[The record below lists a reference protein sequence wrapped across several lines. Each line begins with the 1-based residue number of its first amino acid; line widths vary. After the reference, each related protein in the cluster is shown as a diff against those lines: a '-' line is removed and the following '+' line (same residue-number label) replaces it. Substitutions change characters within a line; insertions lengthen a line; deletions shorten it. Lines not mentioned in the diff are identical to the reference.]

1 MGKLIVISAPSGAG
15 KTSIVHF
22 LLEQMDVLSFSVSA
36 CSRLRR
42 NNELRTILIGL
53 GTIGQSYCQL
63 LENRKGDLLTNYGID
78 SKIVAVADSKGV
90 AIDEKGI
97 NISDILNVK
106 RNNKSV
112 SELSIGDKSKTSID
126 LIEEIDAELLV
137 DATPTNIQDG
147 EPSAS
152 LLESAMKTKKNII
165 TANKGPLALA
175 FSSIVEKA
183 EYNNVILKYSAT
195 VGGGT
200 PILEFGRKCLEADRI
215 LEMHAILNGTTNYIL
230 TEMDDRGLDFQDALK
245 EAQELGYAE
254 ADPTL
259 DVDGFDAAAKLVIM
273 GNLLLGKELV
283 LNDLKIDGI
292 RDITQKDITKAK
304 DNGNTIKLIA
314 SVNNMAK
321 VEPVIIPKDDP
332 MSVAGALCSVK
343 FVSEF
348 AGEEII
354 IGKGAGGMETASA
367 MIRDLVEIKQNM
379 RV

>member
-1 MGKLIVISAPSGAG
+1 M
-15 KTSIVHF
+15 
-22 LLEQMDVLSFSVSA
+22 
-36 CSRLRR
+36 
-42 NNELRTILIGL
+42 RTILIGL

-63 LENRKGDLLTNYGID
+63 LENRKDDLLRNYGID

-90 AIDEKGI
+90 AINEKGI
-97 NISDILNVK
+97 NINDILEIK
-106 RNNKSV
+106 KKNKSV
-112 SELSIGDKSKTSID
+112 SDLAIGDKNKSSID
-126 LIEEIDAELLV
+126 LINEIDAELLV

-175 FSSIVEKA
+175 FSSVIEKA
-183 EYNNVILKYSAT
+183 EYNNVVLKYSAT

-200 PILEFGRKCLEADRI
+200 PVLEFGRKCLEADRI
-215 LEMHAILNGTTNYIL
+215 LEMHAILNGTTNYML
-230 TEMDDRGLDFQDALK
+230 TEMDDRGLSYQEALK

-254 ADPTL
+254 TDPTL

-273 GNLLLGKELV
+273 GNLLLDKELV
-283 LNDLKIDGI
+283 LNDLKIEGI

-304 DNGNTIKLIA
+304 DNGDTIKLIA
-314 SVNNMAK
+314 SVNDMAK
-321 VEPVIIPKDDP
+321 VEPVTISKNDP
-332 MSVAGALCSVK
+332 MSVTGALCSVK
-343 FVSEF
+343 FISEF
-348 AGEEII
+348 AGEEVI

-367 MIRDLVEIKQNM
+367 MIRDLVEIKQKM

>member
-1 MGKLIVISAPSGAG
+1 
-15 KTSIVHF
+15 
-22 LLEQMDVLSFSVSA
+22 
-36 CSRLRR
+36 
-42 NNELRTILIGL
+42 LRTILIGL

-63 LENRKGDLLTNYGID
+63 LENRKEDLLTNYGID

-97 NISDILNVK
+97 NINDILSVK
-106 RNNKSV
+106 KNNKSV
-112 SELSIGDKSKTSID
+112 SDLSIGDKSKTSID

-175 FSSIVEKA
+175 FSSIIEKA

-230 TEMDDRGLDFQDALK
+230 TEMDDRGLSFQDALK

-254 ADPTL
+254 TDPTL
-259 DVDGFDAAAKLVIM
+259 DIDGFDAAAKLVIM
-273 GNLLLGKELV
+273 SNLLLGKELV
-283 LNDLKIDGI
+283 LNDLKIEGI

-321 VEPVIIPKDDP
+321 VEPVIISKDDP

>member
-1 MGKLIVISAPSGAG
+1 M
-15 KTSIVHF
+15 
-22 LLEQMDVLSFSVSA
+22 
-36 CSRLRR
+36 
-42 NNELRTILIGL
+42 RTILIGL

-63 LENRKGDLLTNYGID
+63 LENRKVDLLTNYGID

-97 NISDILNVK
+97 NINDILSVK
-106 RNNKSV
+106 KNNKSV
-112 SELSIGDKSKTSID
+112 SDLSIGDKSKTSID

-175 FSSIVEKA
+175 FSSIIEKA
-183 EYNNVILKYSAT
+183 DYNNVILKYSAT

-230 TEMDDRGLDFQDALK
+230 TEMDDRGLSFQDALK

-254 ADPTL
+254 TDPTL
-259 DVDGFDAAAKLVIM
+259 DIDGFDAAAKLVIM
-273 GNLLLGKELV
+273 SNLLLGKELV
-283 LNDLKIDGI
+283 LNDLKIEGI

-321 VEPVIIPKDDP
+321 VEPVIISKDDP
-332 MSVAGALCSVK
+332 MSVGGALCSVK

>member
-1 MGKLIVISAPSGAG
+1 
-15 KTSIVHF
+15 
-22 LLEQMDVLSFSVSA
+22 
-36 CSRLRR
+36 
-42 NNELRTILIGL
+42 LRTILIGL

-97 NISDILNVK
+97 NINDILSIK
-106 RNNKSV
+106 KNNKSV
-112 SELSIGDKSKTSID
+112 SDLSIGDKSKTSID

-175 FSSIVEKA
+175 FSSIIEKA
-183 EYNNVILKYSAT
+183 DYNNVILKYSAT

-230 TEMDDRGLDFQDALK
+230 TEMDDRGLSFQDALK

-254 ADPTL
+254 TDPTL

-283 LNDLKIDGI
+283 LNDLKIEGI

-321 VEPVIIPKDDP
+321 VEPVIISKDDP

>member
-1 MGKLIVISAPSGAG
+1 M
-15 KTSIVHF
+15 
-22 LLEQMDVLSFSVSA
+22 
-36 CSRLRR
+36 
-42 NNELRTILIGL
+42 RTILIGL

-90 AIDEKGI
+90 AINEKGI
-97 NISDILNVK
+97 NISDILSVK
-106 RNNKSV
+106 KNNKSV

-152 LLESAMKTKKNII
+152 LLENAMKTKKNII

-183 EYNNVILKYSAT
+183 DYNNVILKYSAT

-200 PILEFGRKCLEADRI
+200 PVLEFGRKCLEADKI

-230 TEMDDRGLDFQDALK
+230 TEMDNRGLSFQDALK

-254 ADPTL
+254 TDPTL

-273 GNLLLGKELV
+273 GNLLLGKELA
-283 LNDLKIDGI
+283 LNDLKIEGI

-321 VEPVIIPKDDP
+321 VEPVVIPKDDP
-332 MSVAGALCSVK
+332 MSVAGAFCSVK

>member
-1 MGKLIVISAPSGAG
+1 M
-15 KTSIVHF
+15 
-22 LLEQMDVLSFSVSA
+22 
-36 CSRLRR
+36 
-42 NNELRTILIGL
+42 RTILIGL

-63 LENRKGDLLTNYGID
+63 LENRKEDLLTNYGID

-97 NISDILNVK
+97 NINDILSVK
-106 RNNKSV
+106 KNNKSV
-112 SELSIGDKSKTSID
+112 SDLSIGDKSKTSID

-175 FSSIVEKA
+175 FSSIIEKA
-183 EYNNVILKYSAT
+183 DYNNVILKYSAT

-215 LEMHAILNGTTNYIL
+215 LEMHAILNSTTNYIL
-230 TEMDDRGLDFQDALK
+230 TEMDDRGLNFQDALK

-254 ADPTL
+254 TDPTL

-283 LNDLKIDGI
+283 LNDLKIEGI

-321 VEPVIIPKDDP
+321 VEPVIISKDDP
-332 MSVAGALCSVK
+332 MSVSGALCSVK

>member
-1 MGKLIVISAPSGAG
+1 M
-15 KTSIVHF
+15 
-22 LLEQMDVLSFSVSA
+22 
-36 CSRLRR
+36 
-42 NNELRTILIGL
+42 RTILIGL

-63 LENRKGDLLTNYGID
+63 LENRKEDLLTNYGID

-97 NISDILNVK
+97 NISDILSVK
-106 RNNKSV
+106 KNNKSV

-183 EYNNVILKYSAT
+183 DYNNVILKYSAT

-200 PILEFGRKCLEADRI
+200 PVLEFGRKCLEADKI

-230 TEMDDRGLDFQDALK
+230 TEMDDRGLSFQDALK

-254 ADPTL
+254 TDPTL

-314 SVNNMAK
+314 SVNDMAK
-321 VEPVIIPKDDP
+321 VEPVIISKDDP

>member
-1 MGKLIVISAPSGAG
+1 
-15 KTSIVHF
+15 
-22 LLEQMDVLSFSVSA
+22 
-36 CSRLRR
+36 
-42 NNELRTILIGL
+42 LRTILIGL

-63 LENRKGDLLTNYGID
+63 LENRKEDLLTNYGID

-97 NISDILNVK
+97 NISDILSVK
-106 RNNKSV
+106 KNNKSV
-112 SELSIGDKSKTSID
+112 SDLSIGDKSKTSID

-175 FSSIVEKA
+175 FSSIIEKA

-230 TEMDDRGLDFQDALK
+230 TEMDDRGLSFQDALK

-283 LNDLKIDGI
+283 LNDLKIEGI

-321 VEPVIIPKDDP
+321 VEPVIISKNDP
-332 MSVAGALCSVK
+332 MSVSGALCSVK

>member
-1 MGKLIVISAPSGAG
+1 M
-15 KTSIVHF
+15 
-22 LLEQMDVLSFSVSA
+22 
-36 CSRLRR
+36 
-42 NNELRTILIGL
+42 RTILIGL

-63 LENRKGDLLTNYGID
+63 LENRKEDLLTNYGID

-97 NISDILNVK
+97 NINDILSVK
-106 RNNKSV
+106 KNNKSV
-112 SELSIGDKSKTSID
+112 SDLSIGDKSKTSID

-175 FSSIVEKA
+175 FSSIIEKA

-230 TEMDDRGLDFQDALK
+230 TEMDDRGLSFQDALK

-283 LNDLKIDGI
+283 LNDLKIEGI

-321 VEPVIIPKDDP
+321 VEPVIISKNDP
-332 MSVAGALCSVK
+332 MSVSGALCSVK

>member
-1 MGKLIVISAPSGAG
+1 M
-15 KTSIVHF
+15 
-22 LLEQMDVLSFSVSA
+22 
-36 CSRLRR
+36 
-42 NNELRTILIGL
+42 RTILIGL

-63 LENRKGDLLTNYGID
+63 LENRKEDLLTNYGID

-97 NISDILNVK
+97 NISDILSVK
-106 RNNKSV
+106 KNNKSV
-112 SELSIGDKSKTSID
+112 SDLSIGDKSKTSID

-175 FSSIVEKA
+175 FSSIIEKA

-230 TEMDDRGLDFQDALK
+230 TEMDDRGLSFQDALK

-254 ADPTL
+254 TDPTL
-259 DVDGFDAAAKLVIM
+259 DIDGFDAAAKLVIM
-273 GNLLLGKELV
+273 SNLLLGKELV
-283 LNDLKIDGI
+283 LNDLKIEGI

-321 VEPVIIPKDDP
+321 VEPVIISKDDP

>member
-1 MGKLIVISAPSGAG
+1 
-15 KTSIVHF
+15 
-22 LLEQMDVLSFSVSA
+22 
-36 CSRLRR
+36 
-42 NNELRTILIGL
+42 LRTILIGL

-63 LENRKGDLLTNYGID
+63 LENRKEDLLTNYGID

-97 NISDILNVK
+97 NISDILSVK
-106 RNNKSV
+106 KNNKSV
-112 SELSIGDKSKTSID
+112 SDLSIGDKSKTSID

-175 FSSIVEKA
+175 FSSIIEKA
-183 EYNNVILKYSAT
+183 DYNNVILKYSAT

-230 TEMDDRGLDFQDALK
+230 TEMDDRGLSFQDALK

-254 ADPTL
+254 TDPTL
-259 DVDGFDAAAKLVIM
+259 DIDGFDAAAKLVIM
-273 GNLLLGKELV
+273 SNLLLGKELV
-283 LNDLKIDGI
+283 LNDLKIEGI

-321 VEPVIIPKDDP
+321 VEPVIISKDDP

>member
-1 MGKLIVISAPSGAG
+1 
-15 KTSIVHF
+15 
-22 LLEQMDVLSFSVSA
+22 
-36 CSRLRR
+36 
-42 NNELRTILIGL
+42 LRTILIGL

-97 NISDILNVK
+97 NINDILSIK
-106 RNNKSV
+106 KNNKSV
-112 SELSIGDKSKTSID
+112 SDLSIGDKSKTSID

-175 FSSIVEKA
+175 FSSIIEKA
-183 EYNNVILKYSAT
+183 DYNNVILKYSAT

-230 TEMDDRGLDFQDALK
+230 TEMDDRGLSFQDALK

-254 ADPTL
+254 TDPTL
-259 DVDGFDAAAKLVIM
+259 DIDGFDAAAKLVIM
-273 GNLLLGKELV
+273 SNLLLGKELV
-283 LNDLKIDGI
+283 LNDLKIEGI

-321 VEPVIIPKDDP
+321 VEPVIISKDDP

>member
-1 MGKLIVISAPSGAG
+1 M
-15 KTSIVHF
+15 
-22 LLEQMDVLSFSVSA
+22 
-36 CSRLRR
+36 
-42 NNELRTILIGL
+42 RTILIGL

-97 NISDILNVK
+97 NISDILSVK
-106 RNNKSV
+106 KNNKSV
-112 SELSIGDKSKTSID
+112 SDLSIGDKSKTSID

-175 FSSIVEKA
+175 FSSIIEKA
-183 EYNNVILKYSAT
+183 DYNNVILKYSAT

-230 TEMDDRGLDFQDALK
+230 TEMDDRGLNFQDALK

-254 ADPTL
+254 TDPTL
-259 DVDGFDAAAKLVIM
+259 DIDGFDAAAKLVIM
-273 GNLLLGKELV
+273 SNLLLGKELV
-283 LNDLKIDGI
+283 LNDLKIEGI

-321 VEPVIIPKDDP
+321 VEPVIISKDDP

>member
-1 MGKLIVISAPSGAG
+1 M
-15 KTSIVHF
+15 
-22 LLEQMDVLSFSVSA
+22 
-36 CSRLRR
+36 
-42 NNELRTILIGL
+42 RTILIGL

-63 LENRKGDLLTNYGID
+63 LENRKEDLLTNYGID

-97 NISDILNVK
+97 NISDILSVK
-106 RNNKSV
+106 KNNKSV
-112 SELSIGDKSKTSID
+112 SDLSIGDKSKTSID

-175 FSSIVEKA
+175 FSSIIEKA
-183 EYNNVILKYSAT
+183 DYNNVILKYSAT

-230 TEMDDRGLDFQDALK
+230 TEMDDRGLSFQDALK

-283 LNDLKIDGI
+283 LNDLKIEGI

-321 VEPVIIPKDDP
+321 VEPVIISKDDP
-332 MSVAGALCSVK
+332 MSVSGALCSVK

>member
-1 MGKLIVISAPSGAG
+1 M
-15 KTSIVHF
+15 
-22 LLEQMDVLSFSVSA
+22 
-36 CSRLRR
+36 
-42 NNELRTILIGL
+42 RTILIGL

-63 LENRKGDLLTNYGID
+63 LENRKVDLLTNYGID

-97 NISDILNVK
+97 NINDILSIK
-106 RNNKSV
+106 KNNKSV
-112 SELSIGDKSKTSID
+112 SDLSIGDKSKTSID

-175 FSSIVEKA
+175 FSSIIEKA
-183 EYNNVILKYSAT
+183 DYNNVILKYSAT

-230 TEMDDRGLDFQDALK
+230 TEMDDRGLSFQDALK

-254 ADPTL
+254 TDPTL
-259 DVDGFDAAAKLVIM
+259 DIDGFDAAAKLVIM
-273 GNLLLGKELV
+273 SNLLLGKELV
-283 LNDLKIDGI
+283 LNDLKIEGI

-321 VEPVIIPKDDP
+321 VEPVIISKDDP
-332 MSVAGALCSVK
+332 MSVGGALCSVK

>member
-1 MGKLIVISAPSGAG
+1 M
-15 KTSIVHF
+15 
-22 LLEQMDVLSFSVSA
+22 
-36 CSRLRR
+36 
-42 NNELRTILIGL
+42 RTILIGL

-97 NISDILNVK
+97 NINDILSVK
-106 RNNKSV
+106 KNNKSV
-112 SELSIGDKSKTSID
+112 SDLSIGDKSKTSID

-175 FSSIVEKA
+175 FSSIIEKA
-183 EYNNVILKYSAT
+183 DYNNVILKYSAT

-230 TEMDDRGLDFQDALK
+230 TEMDDRGLSFQDALK

-254 ADPTL
+254 TDPTL
-259 DVDGFDAAAKLVIM
+259 DIDGFDAAAKLVIM
-273 GNLLLGKELV
+273 SNLLLGKELV
-283 LNDLKIDGI
+283 LNDLKIEGI

-321 VEPVIIPKDDP
+321 VEPVIISKDDP

>member
-1 MGKLIVISAPSGAG
+1 M
-15 KTSIVHF
+15 
-22 LLEQMDVLSFSVSA
+22 
-36 CSRLRR
+36 
-42 NNELRTILIGL
+42 RTILIGL

-97 NISDILNVK
+97 NINDILSVK
-106 RNNKSV
+106 KNNKSV
-112 SELSIGDKSKTSID
+112 SDLSIGDKSKTSID

-175 FSSIVEKA
+175 FSSIIEKA
-183 EYNNVILKYSAT
+183 DYNNVILKYSAT

-215 LEMHAILNGTTNYIL
+215 LEMHAILNSTTNYIL
-230 TEMDDRGLDFQDALK
+230 TEMDDRGLNFQDALK

-254 ADPTL
+254 TDPTL
-259 DVDGFDAAAKLVIM
+259 DIDGFDAAAKLVIM
-273 GNLLLGKELV
+273 SNLLLGKELV
-283 LNDLKIDGI
+283 LNDLKIEGI

-321 VEPVIIPKDDP
+321 VEPVIISKDDP

>member
-1 MGKLIVISAPSGAG
+1 M
-15 KTSIVHF
+15 
-22 LLEQMDVLSFSVSA
+22 
-36 CSRLRR
+36 
-42 NNELRTILIGL
+42 RTILIGL

-97 NISDILNVK
+97 NINDILSIK
-106 RNNKSV
+106 KNNKSV
-112 SELSIGDKSKTSID
+112 SDLSIGDKSKTSID

-175 FSSIVEKA
+175 FSSIIEKA

-230 TEMDDRGLDFQDALK
+230 TEMDDRGLSFQDALK

-254 ADPTL
+254 TDPTL
-259 DVDGFDAAAKLVIM
+259 DIDGFDAAAKLVIM
-273 GNLLLGKELV
+273 SNLLLGKELV
-283 LNDLKIDGI
+283 LNDLKIEGI

-321 VEPVIIPKDDP
+321 VEPVIISKDDP

>member
-1 MGKLIVISAPSGAG
+1 M
-15 KTSIVHF
+15 
-22 LLEQMDVLSFSVSA
+22 
-36 CSRLRR
+36 
-42 NNELRTILIGL
+42 RTILIGL

-63 LENRKGDLLTNYGID
+63 LENRKEDLLTNYGID

-97 NISDILNVK
+97 NINDILSVK
-106 RNNKSV
+106 KNNKSV
-112 SELSIGDKSKTSID
+112 SDLSIGDKSKTSID

-175 FSSIVEKA
+175 FSSIIEKA
-183 EYNNVILKYSAT
+183 DYNNVILKYSAT

-230 TEMDDRGLDFQDALK
+230 TEMDDRGLNFQDALK

-254 ADPTL
+254 TDPTL
-259 DVDGFDAAAKLVIM
+259 DIDGFDAAAKLVIM
-273 GNLLLGKELV
+273 SNLLLGKELV
-283 LNDLKIDGI
+283 LNDLKIEGI

-321 VEPVIIPKDDP
+321 VEPVIISKDDP

>member
-1 MGKLIVISAPSGAG
+1 M
-15 KTSIVHF
+15 
-22 LLEQMDVLSFSVSA
+22 
-36 CSRLRR
+36 
-42 NNELRTILIGL
+42 RTILIGL

-97 NISDILNVK
+97 NISDILSVK
-106 RNNKSV
+106 KNNKSV
-112 SELSIGDKSKTSID
+112 SDLSIGDKSKTSID

-175 FSSIVEKA
+175 VSSIIEKA
-183 EYNNVILKYSAT
+183 DYNNVILKYSAT

-230 TEMDDRGLDFQDALK
+230 TEMDDRGLSFQDALK

-254 ADPTL
+254 TDPTL
-259 DVDGFDAAAKLVIM
+259 DIDGFDAAAKLVIM
-273 GNLLLGKELV
+273 SNLLLGKELV
-283 LNDLKIDGI
+283 LNDLKIEGI

-321 VEPVIIPKDDP
+321 VEPVIISKDDP
-332 MSVAGALCSVK
+332 MSVSGALCSVK

>member
-1 MGKLIVISAPSGAG
+1 M
-15 KTSIVHF
+15 
-22 LLEQMDVLSFSVSA
+22 
-36 CSRLRR
+36 
-42 NNELRTILIGL
+42 RTILIGL

-63 LENRKGDLLTNYGID
+63 LENRKEDLLTNYGID

-97 NISDILNVK
+97 NINDILSIK
-106 RNNKSV
+106 KNNKSV
-112 SELSIGDKSKTSID
+112 SDLSIGDKSKTSID

-175 FSSIVEKA
+175 FSSIIEKA
-183 EYNNVILKYSAT
+183 DYNNVILKYSAT

-230 TEMDDRGLDFQDALK
+230 TEMDDRGLSFQDALK

-254 ADPTL
+254 TDPTL

-283 LNDLKIDGI
+283 LNDLKIEGI

-321 VEPVIIPKDDP
+321 VEPVIISKDDP

>member
-1 MGKLIVISAPSGAG
+1 M
-15 KTSIVHF
+15 
-22 LLEQMDVLSFSVSA
+22 
-36 CSRLRR
+36 
-42 NNELRTILIGL
+42 RTILIGL

-63 LENRKGDLLTNYGID
+63 LENRKVDLLTNYGID

-97 NISDILNVK
+97 NINDILSVK
-106 RNNKSV
+106 KNNKSV
-112 SELSIGDKSKTSID
+112 SDLSIGDKSKTSID

-175 FSSIVEKA
+175 FSSIIEKA
-183 EYNNVILKYSAT
+183 DYNNVILKYSAT

-230 TEMDDRGLDFQDALK
+230 TEMDDRGLNFQDALK

-254 ADPTL
+254 TDPTL
-259 DVDGFDAAAKLVIM
+259 DIDGFDAAAKLVIM
-273 GNLLLGKELV
+273 SNLLLGKELV
-283 LNDLKIDGI
+283 LNDLKIEGI

-321 VEPVIIPKDDP
+321 VEPVIISKDDP
-332 MSVAGALCSVK
+332 MSVGGALCSVK

>member
-1 MGKLIVISAPSGAG
+1 M
-15 KTSIVHF
+15 
-22 LLEQMDVLSFSVSA
+22 
-36 CSRLRR
+36 
-42 NNELRTILIGL
+42 RTILIGL

-63 LENRKGDLLTNYGID
+63 LENRKVDLLTNYGID

-97 NISDILNVK
+97 NINDILSIK
-106 RNNKSV
+106 KNNKSV
-112 SELSIGDKSKTSID
+112 SDLSIGDKSKTSID

-175 FSSIVEKA
+175 FSSIIEKA
-183 EYNNVILKYSAT
+183 DYNNVILKYSAT

-200 PILEFGRKCLEADRI
+200 PILEFGRKCLESDRI

-230 TEMDDRGLDFQDALK
+230 TEMDDRGLSFQDALK

-254 ADPTL
+254 TDPTL
-259 DVDGFDAAAKLVIM
+259 DIDGFDAAAKLVIM
-273 GNLLLGKELV
+273 SNLLLGKELV
-283 LNDLKIDGI
+283 LNDLKIEGI

-321 VEPVIIPKDDP
+321 VEPVIISKDDP

>member
-1 MGKLIVISAPSGAG
+1 M
-15 KTSIVHF
+15 
-22 LLEQMDVLSFSVSA
+22 
-36 CSRLRR
+36 
-42 NNELRTILIGL
+42 RTILIGL

-63 LENRKGDLLTNYGID
+63 LENRKEDLLTNYGID

-97 NISDILNVK
+97 NINDILSVK
-106 RNNKSV
+106 KNNKSV
-112 SELSIGDKSKTSID
+112 SDLSIGDKSKTSID

-175 FSSIVEKA
+175 FSSIIEKA
-183 EYNNVILKYSAT
+183 DYNNVILKYSAT

-230 TEMDDRGLDFQDALK
+230 TEMDDRGLSFQDALK

-254 ADPTL
+254 TDPTL
-259 DVDGFDAAAKLVIM
+259 DIDGFDAAAKLVIM
-273 GNLLLGKELV
+273 SNLLLGKELV
-283 LNDLKIDGI
+283 LNDLKIEGI

-321 VEPVIIPKDDP
+321 VEPVIISKDDP

>member
-1 MGKLIVISAPSGAG
+1 M
-15 KTSIVHF
+15 
-22 LLEQMDVLSFSVSA
+22 
-36 CSRLRR
+36 
-42 NNELRTILIGL
+42 RTILIGL

-97 NISDILNVK
+97 NINDILSIK
-106 RNNKSV
+106 KNNKSV
-112 SELSIGDKSKTSID
+112 SDLSIGDKSKTSID

-175 FSSIVEKA
+175 FSSIIEKA

-230 TEMDDRGLDFQDALK
+230 TEMDDRGLSFQDALK

-254 ADPTL
+254 TDPTL
-259 DVDGFDAAAKLVIM
+259 DIDGFDAAAKLVIM

-283 LNDLKIDGI
+283 LNDLKIEGI

-321 VEPVIIPKDDP
+321 VEPVIISKDDP

>member
-1 MGKLIVISAPSGAG
+1 M
-15 KTSIVHF
+15 
-22 LLEQMDVLSFSVSA
+22 
-36 CSRLRR
+36 
-42 NNELRTILIGL
+42 RTILIGL

-63 LENRKGDLLTNYGID
+63 LENRKEDLLTNYGID

-97 NISDILNVK
+97 NINDILSIK
-106 RNNKSV
+106 KNNKSV
-112 SELSIGDKSKTSID
+112 SDLSIGDKSKTSID

-175 FSSIVEKA
+175 FSSIIEKA

-230 TEMDDRGLDFQDALK
+230 TEMDDRGLSFQDALK

-254 ADPTL
+254 TDPTL
-259 DVDGFDAAAKLVIM
+259 DIDGFDAAAKLVIM

-283 LNDLKIDGI
+283 LNDLKIEGI

-321 VEPVIIPKDDP
+321 VEPVIISKDDP

>member
-1 MGKLIVISAPSGAG
+1 M
-15 KTSIVHF
+15 
-22 LLEQMDVLSFSVSA
+22 
-36 CSRLRR
+36 
-42 NNELRTILIGL
+42 RTILIGL

-63 LENRKGDLLTNYGID
+63 LENRKVDLLTNYGID

-97 NISDILNVK
+97 NINDILSIK
-106 RNNKSV
+106 KNNKSV
-112 SELSIGDKSKTSID
+112 SDLSIGDKSKTSID

-175 FSSIVEKA
+175 FSSIIEKA
-183 EYNNVILKYSAT
+183 DYNNVILKYSAT

-215 LEMHAILNGTTNYIL
+215 LEMHAILNSTTNYIL
-230 TEMDDRGLDFQDALK
+230 TEMDDRGLNFQDALK

-254 ADPTL
+254 TDPTL
-259 DVDGFDAAAKLVIM
+259 DIDGFDAAAKLVIM
-273 GNLLLGKELV
+273 SNLLLGKELV
-283 LNDLKIDGI
+283 LNDLKIEGI

-304 DNGNTIKLIA
+304 DNGKTIKLIA

-321 VEPVIIPKDDP
+321 VEPVIISKDDP
-332 MSVAGALCSVK
+332 MSVGGALCSVK

>member
-1 MGKLIVISAPSGAG
+1 M
-15 KTSIVHF
+15 
-22 LLEQMDVLSFSVSA
+22 
-36 CSRLRR
+36 
-42 NNELRTILIGL
+42 RTILIGL

-63 LENRKGDLLTNYGID
+63 LENRKVDLLTNYGID

-97 NISDILNVK
+97 NINDILSVK
-106 RNNKSV
+106 KNNKSV
-112 SELSIGDKSKTSID
+112 SDLSIGDKSKTSID

-175 FSSIVEKA
+175 FSSIIEKA
-183 EYNNVILKYSAT
+183 DYNNVILKYSAT

-215 LEMHAILNGTTNYIL
+215 LEMHAILNSTTNYIL
-230 TEMDDRGLDFQDALK
+230 TEMDDRGLNFQDALK

-254 ADPTL
+254 TDPTL
-259 DVDGFDAAAKLVIM
+259 DIDGFDAAAKLVIM
-273 GNLLLGKELV
+273 SNLLLGKELV
-283 LNDLKIDGI
+283 LNDLKIEGI

-321 VEPVIIPKDDP
+321 VEPVIISKDDP
-332 MSVAGALCSVK
+332 MSVGGALCSVK

>member
-1 MGKLIVISAPSGAG
+1 M
-15 KTSIVHF
+15 
-22 LLEQMDVLSFSVSA
+22 
-36 CSRLRR
+36 
-42 NNELRTILIGL
+42 RTILIGL

-97 NISDILNVK
+97 NINDILSVK
-106 RNNKSV
+106 KNNKSV
-112 SELSIGDKSKTSID
+112 SDLSIGDKSKTSID

-175 FSSIVEKA
+175 FSSIIEKA
-183 EYNNVILKYSAT
+183 DYNNVILKYSAT

-230 TEMDDRGLDFQDALK
+230 TEMDDRGLNFQDALK

-254 ADPTL
+254 TDPTL
-259 DVDGFDAAAKLVIM
+259 DIDGFDAAAKLVIM
-273 GNLLLGKELV
+273 SNLLLGKELV
-283 LNDLKIDGI
+283 LNDLKIEGI

-321 VEPVIIPKDDP
+321 VEPVIISKDDP

>member
-1 MGKLIVISAPSGAG
+1 M
-15 KTSIVHF
+15 
-22 LLEQMDVLSFSVSA
+22 
-36 CSRLRR
+36 
-42 NNELRTILIGL
+42 RTILIGL

-63 LENRKGDLLTNYGID
+63 LENRKEDLLTNYGID

-97 NISDILNVK
+97 NINDILSIK
-106 RNNKSV
+106 KNNKSV
-112 SELSIGDKSKTSID
+112 SDLSIGDKSKTSID

-175 FSSIVEKA
+175 FSSIIEKA
-183 EYNNVILKYSAT
+183 DYNNVILKYSAT

-215 LEMHAILNGTTNYIL
+215 LEMHAILNSTTNYIL
-230 TEMDDRGLDFQDALK
+230 TEMDDRGLNFQDALK

-254 ADPTL
+254 TDPTL
-259 DVDGFDAAAKLVIM
+259 DIDGFDAAAKLVIM
-273 GNLLLGKELV
+273 SNLLLGKELV
-283 LNDLKIDGI
+283 LNDLKIEGI

-321 VEPVIIPKDDP
+321 VEPVIISKDDP

>member
-1 MGKLIVISAPSGAG
+1 M
-15 KTSIVHF
+15 
-22 LLEQMDVLSFSVSA
+22 
-36 CSRLRR
+36 
-42 NNELRTILIGL
+42 RTILIGL

-63 LENRKGDLLTNYGID
+63 LENRKVDLLTNYGID

-97 NISDILNVK
+97 NINDILSIK
-106 RNNKSV
+106 KNNKSV
-112 SELSIGDKSKTSID
+112 SDLSIGDKSKTSID

-175 FSSIVEKA
+175 FSSIIEKA
-183 EYNNVILKYSAT
+183 DYNNVILKYSAT

-215 LEMHAILNGTTNYIL
+215 LEMHAILNSTTNYIL
-230 TEMDDRGLDFQDALK
+230 TEMDDRELSFQDALK

-254 ADPTL
+254 TDPTL
-259 DVDGFDAAAKLVIM
+259 DIDGFDAAAKLVIM
-273 GNLLLGKELV
+273 SNLLLGKELV
-283 LNDLKIDGI
+283 LNDLKIEGI

-321 VEPVIIPKDDP
+321 VEPVIISKDDP
-332 MSVAGALCSVK
+332 MSVGGALCSVK

>member
-1 MGKLIVISAPSGAG
+1 M
-15 KTSIVHF
+15 
-22 LLEQMDVLSFSVSA
+22 
-36 CSRLRR
+36 
-42 NNELRTILIGL
+42 RTILIGL

-63 LENRKGDLLTNYGID
+63 LENRKDDLLRNYGID

-90 AIDEKGI
+90 AINEKGI
-97 NISDILNVK
+97 NINDILEIK
-106 RNNKSV
+106 KKSKSV
-112 SELSIGDKSKTSID
+112 SDLAIGDKNKSSID
-126 LIEEIDAELLV
+126 LINEIDAELLV

-175 FSSIVEKA
+175 FSSVIEKA
-183 EYNNVILKYSAT
+183 EYNNVVLKYSAT

-200 PILEFGRKCLEADRI
+200 PVLEFGRKCLEADRI
-215 LEMHAILNGTTNYIL
+215 LEMHAILNGTTNYML
-230 TEMDDRGLDFQDALK
+230 TEMDDRGLSYQEALK

-254 ADPTL
+254 TDPTL

-273 GNLLLGKELV
+273 GNLLLDKELV
-283 LNDLKIDGI
+283 LNDLKIEGI

-304 DNGNTIKLIA
+304 DNGDTIKLIA
-314 SVNNMAK
+314 SVNDMAK
-321 VEPVIIPKDDP
+321 VEPVTISKNDP
-332 MSVAGALCSVK
+332 MSVTGALCSVK
-343 FVSEF
+343 FISEF
-348 AGEEII
+348 AGEEVI

-367 MIRDLVEIKQNM
+367 MIRDLVEIKQKM

>member
-1 MGKLIVISAPSGAG
+1 M
-15 KTSIVHF
+15 
-22 LLEQMDVLSFSVSA
+22 
-36 CSRLRR
+36 
-42 NNELRTILIGL
+42 RTILIGL

-63 LENRKGDLLTNYGID
+63 LENRKEDLLTNYGID

-97 NISDILNVK
+97 NINDILSIK
-106 RNNKSV
+106 KNNKSV
-112 SELSIGDKSKTSID
+112 SDLSIGDKSKTSID

-175 FSSIVEKA
+175 FSSIIEKA
-183 EYNNVILKYSAT
+183 DYNNVILKYSAT

-230 TEMDDRGLDFQDALK
+230 TEMDDRGLSFQDALK

-283 LNDLKIDGI
+283 LNDLKIEGI

-321 VEPVIIPKDDP
+321 VEPVIISKNDP
-332 MSVAGALCSVK
+332 MSVSGALCSVK

>member
-1 MGKLIVISAPSGAG
+1 M
-15 KTSIVHF
+15 
-22 LLEQMDVLSFSVSA
+22 
-36 CSRLRR
+36 
-42 NNELRTILIGL
+42 RTILIGL

-63 LENRKGDLLTNYGID
+63 LENRKVDLLTNYGID

-97 NISDILNVK
+97 NINDILSVK
-106 RNNKSV
+106 KNNKSV
-112 SELSIGDKSKTSID
+112 SDLSIGDKSKTSID

-175 FSSIVEKA
+175 FSSIIEKA

-230 TEMDDRGLDFQDALK
+230 TEMDDRGLSFQDALK

-254 ADPTL
+254 TDPTL
-259 DVDGFDAAAKLVIM
+259 DIDGFDAAAKLVIM
-273 GNLLLGKELV
+273 SNLLLGKELV
-283 LNDLKIDGI
+283 LNDLKIEGI

-321 VEPVIIPKDDP
+321 VEPVIISKDDP